1 MITTISITITLIA
14 VSYSVWVYI
23 SNRDFNRS
31 AEIKANA
38 LLERWKVKEEKR
50 IRDDAYQ
57 RSRAVGFGKTI
68 EHFVPFMEGFP
79 VKAKDVQ
86 FYGNPVDYIGI
97 KNRNSKNKCEVHFIE
112 VKSGSSNLNQHQRN
126 IKLAVEEGRVFFD
139 IVTVDGL
146 TKAEKTLT
154 LENKETKDARKK

>member
-68 EHFVPFMEGFP
+68 EHFVPFMKGFP
-79 VKAKDVQ
+79 LKPKDVQ

-97 KNRNSKNKCEVHFIE
+97 KNRDSKHKCEIHFIE

-154 LENKETKDARKK
+154 IENKETKDARKK

>member
-1 MITTISITITLIA
+1 MVTTISLTVALIA
-14 VSYSVWVYI
+14 VSYSVWVYLR
-23 SNRDFNRS
+23 NRDFNKS

-50 IRDDAYQ
+50 IRDDAYK

-97 KNRNSKNKCEVHFIE
+97 KNRNSKTKCEVHFIE
-112 VKSGSSNLNQHQRN
+112 VKSGSSFLMGKQKN
-126 IKLAVEEGRVFFD
+126 IKKAIQEGRVYWHEMSVEGNF
-139 IVTVDGL
+139 
-146 TKAEKTLT
+146 EK
-154 LENKETKDARKK
+154 

>member
-1 MITTISITITLIA
+1 MVTTISVTITLISI
-14 VSYSVWVYI
+14 SYSIWIYL
-23 SNRDFNRS
+23 SNRDFNKS

-50 IRDDAYQ
+50 IRDDAYK

-97 KNRNSKNKCEVHFIE
+97 KNRNSKTKCEVHFIE

-126 IKLAVEEGRVFFD
+126 IKKAVDEGRVYFD
-139 IVTVDGL
+139 IVEVDGL
-146 TKAEKTLT
+146 TESEKTLT
-154 LENKETKDARKK
+154 ITNKQTKDADRK

>member
-1 MITTISITITLIA
+1 MIQTISITITLIA
-14 VSYSVWVYI
+14 VSYSVWVYL

-38 LLERWKVKEEKR
+38 LLEQWKVKEEKR

-97 KNRNSKNKCEVHFIE
+97 KNRNSKSKCEVNFIE
-112 VKSGSSNLNQHQRN
+112 VKSGSS
-126 IKLAVEEGRVFFD
+126 
-139 IVTVDGL
+139 TP
-146 TKAEKTLT
+146 
-154 LENKETKDARKK
+154 KEYKNGS